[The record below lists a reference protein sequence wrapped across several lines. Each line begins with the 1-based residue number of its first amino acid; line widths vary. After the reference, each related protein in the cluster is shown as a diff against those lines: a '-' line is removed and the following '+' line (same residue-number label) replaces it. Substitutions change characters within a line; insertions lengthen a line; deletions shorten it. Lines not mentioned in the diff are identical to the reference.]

1 MCACTMHLELV
12 SGDTIT
18 SVSIHVISSVGSEY
32 KTIIKHSINLSFFMI
47 LFRFSFRPQNEKR
60 RNILVFIFL
69 LLRKICNVMHI
80 ISEQNIIQ
88 YTKPFI
94 MSHFSTKMNFEN
106 KTSLLCI
113 RCQIGFQ
120 SRSTKVKMLT
130 KIFLIFYTKLS

>member
-60 RNILVFIFL
+60 RNIFGFHIPS
-69 LLRKICNVMHI
+69 KENMHC
-80 ISEQNIIQ
+80 SAYNFG
-88 YTKPFI
+88 TKYNPI
-94 MSHFSTKMNFEN
+94 H
-106 KTSLLCI
+106 KT
-113 RCQIGFQ
+113 FHNE
-120 SRSTKVKMLT
+120 
-130 KIFLIFYTKLS
+130 